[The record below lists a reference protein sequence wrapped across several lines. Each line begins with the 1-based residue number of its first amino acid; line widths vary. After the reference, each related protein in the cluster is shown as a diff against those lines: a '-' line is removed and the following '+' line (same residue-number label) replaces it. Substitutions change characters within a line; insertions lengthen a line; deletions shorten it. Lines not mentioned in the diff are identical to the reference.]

1 MKKNKRPSLRAGLGF
16 GFTSGPITVLGLMV
30 GLHSILPSK
39 LILIGGI
46 LTIAIADAMSDSL
59 GMHVAKEATNL
70 YSTKEVWEVT
80 IYTFLS
86 KFFIA
91 ISFIFPFY
99 FFQLPTAMVT
109 NIIWGLLLLG
119 TFSFFIARKN
129 GNNPWK
135 VVIEHLAIATVVI
148 ITSHYFQ
155 ILVKH
160 LFGEPPTRI

>member
-1 MKKNKRPSLRAGLGF
+1 MKKNKSSIRAGLGF
-16 GFTSGPITVLGLMV
+16 GVTSGPITVLGLMV

-39 LILIGGI
+39 LVLIGGI

-70 YSTKEVWEVT
+70 YTTKEVWETT

-91 ISFIFPFY
+91 ISFTLPFY
-99 FFQLPTAMVT
+99 FFQLYTAMII

-119 TFSFFIARKN
+119 TFSFFIAKKN
-129 GNNPWK
+129 GVNPWK
-135 VVIEHLAIATVVI
+135 VVTEHLVIAAVVI
-148 ITSHYFQ
+148 IISHYFQ
-155 ILVKH
+155 AFVKH
-160 LFGEPPTRI
+160 LLG